1 MYRWDIVFGHGMV
14 ESPLRAKNP
23 SRLMNH
29 MTRLSDGTLQLS
41 HTPMERPLSLIP
53 FNLPFSQSNNQTTP
67 SYLSYIYIDS
77 SALDNQ
83 LSQPLNK
90 MAATKTTLILKASD
104 DGQYTVEKSVAE
116 KSGLIKMMIEGE

>member
-1 MYRWDIVFGHGMV
+1 
-14 ESPLRAKNP
+14 
-23 SRLMNH
+23 
-29 MTRLSDGTLQLS
+29 
-41 HTPMERPLSLIP
+41 MERLCLLSLLT
-53 FNLPFSQSNNQTTP
+53 FLSLNQTTNQTTP
-67 SYLSYIYIDS
+67 SYLSYIYIGS

-83 LSQPLNK
+83 SSQPLNK